1 MLASSIWEPVL
12 VGLAFESNP
21 EILGW
26 LYRNLIPAIS
36 NDFVVG
42 VRNVTDVE
50 ICRCL
55 NPEVE
60 PQRRRALLCNSNLEM
75 FAQHQLMFHSAVF
88 AAAIMSKTTVPSRNL
103 ISSFSRTLR
112 NRKAPFLAAQCHKLS
127 TIAFPTVPRSQQC
140 LHCTPKPNS
149 PLRQFSSSTPRTY
162 KTVQEQ
168 RSRYRSG
175 VRLSYHTRLSP
186 S

>member
-12 VGLAFESNP
+12 VGLAFEPNP

-50 ICRCL
+50 MCRCL
-55 NPEVE
+55 NPEAE

-112 NRKAPFLAAQCHKLS
+112 NKKAPFLAAQCHKLS

-140 LHCTPKPNS
+140 LRCTPKPNS

-175 VRLSYHTRLSP
+175 VRLSYNTRLSP

>member
-26 LYRNLIPAIS
+26 LYKNLIPAIS

-50 ICRCL
+50 MCRCL
-55 NPEVE
+55 NPEAE

-75 FAQHQLMFHSAVF
+75 FAQHQLMVHSAVST
-88 AAAIMSKTTVPSRNL
+88 AAIMSKTTVPSRNL
-103 ISSFSRTLR
+103 ISAFS
-112 NRKAPFLAAQCHKLS
+112 
-127 TIAFPTVPRSQQC
+127 
-140 LHCTPKPNS
+140 
-149 PLRQFSSSTPRTY
+149 
-162 KTVQEQ
+162 
-168 RSRYRSG
+168 
-175 VRLSYHTRLSP
+175 
-186 S
+186 